1 MTGKKIRGLDKGIVG
16 TLVKDGIG
24 ECKIYDPIHHLS
36 IELPKSA
43 MCTKPAGKVK
53 KAVAAKLEDPT
64 PKNLLYLEKK
74 YGVVAKHL
82 EILAEA

>member
-16 TLVKDGIG
+16 TLVKDGMG
-24 ECKIYDPIHHLS
+24 ECKIYDPIHHLT

-43 MCTKPAGKVK
+43 MCVRPAGKVK

-64 PKNLLYLEKK
+64 PKNLAYLENK
-74 YGVVAKHL
+74 YGIVAKRL
-82 EILAEA
+82 EVLAK